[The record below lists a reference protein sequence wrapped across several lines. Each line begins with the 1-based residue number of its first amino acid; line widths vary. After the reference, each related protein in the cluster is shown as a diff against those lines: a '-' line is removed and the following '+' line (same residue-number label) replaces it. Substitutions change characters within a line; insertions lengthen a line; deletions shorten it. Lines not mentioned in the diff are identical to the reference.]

1 MSDEDNDKDPKE
13 LGLFYLEQKD
23 KPKAL
28 AYFSEALNDYPTDYV
43 VLKNLALLQ
52 IDALQFKEAITTT
65 SKALE
70 VYPSQPLLY
79 LLQGVAYNNTSN
91 FKKALESLEFGIDYI
106 IEDAQMQADM
116 FTQMSEAY
124 KGMGNNAKATEFLN
138 RATQAKKQAN

>member
-1 MSDEDNDKDPKE
+1 MPASPVPTVFTAPVSD
-13 LGLFYLEQKD
+13 
-23 KPKAL
+23 
-28 AYFSEALNDYPTDYV
+28 SSSYP
-43 VLKNLALLQ
+43 
-52 IDALQFKEAITTT
+52 
-65 SKALE
+65 
-70 VYPSQPLLY
+70 LY

-91 FKKALESLEFGIDYI
+91 FNKALESLEFGIDYI